1 MVRRSTCEAAHGHCG
16 GQLTGDQLQDRGS
29 FGRPGWSMRQFSI
42 AAFSSR
48 GKVMAVRVL
57 YAFVRPPVPGLGPRL
72 RRAGT
77 WVRISWQMVPES
89 LLVGLCFIKYFINTK
104 PNFALIVDR
113 DVVMHHKI

>member
-1 MVRRSTCEAAHGHCG
+1 VPDNQAAINSKIAVA
-16 GQLTGDQLQDRGS
+16 RP
-29 FGRPGWSMRQFSI
+29 GRPGWSMRQFSI

-48 GKVMAVRVL
+48 GKVTVVRVL
-57 YAFVRPPVPGLGPRL
+57 YAWTAAGARVGSALATGGYLGTHFLADGPSAR
-72 RRAGT
+72 
-77 WVRISWQMVPES
+77 ES